1 MTHRGLIGAVL
12 YAKDLERIAQF
23 YASVVAIDVERIEKG
38 FAVLG
43 SGPSQLVIVRI
54 PDHIAGAIEIAVPAK
69 PREEMPLKLVFAVD
83 DIARA
88 RGRAAALGGAVK
100 AAEHEWK
107 FDGAR
112 VCDGHDPEGNIFQIR
127 QTSSPGV

>member
-1 MTHRGLIGAVL
+1 MTHPGLIGAVL

-23 YASVVAIDVERIEKG
+23 YASVVAIDIERIEKG

-54 PDHIAGAIEIAVPAK
+54 PDQIADTIEIAAPVK
-69 PREEMPLKLVFAVD
+69 PREETPLKLVFAVD

-88 RGRAAALGGAVK
+88 RGRAAELGGVVK
-100 AAEHEWK
+100 APEHEWK
-107 FDGAR
+107 FEGAR
-112 VCDGHDPEGNIFQIR
+112 VCDGHDPEGNIFQVR
-127 QTSSPGV
+127 QMSSPSV